1 MVATTA
7 RKGNSSRAQDAPE
20 ITTRSRPFW
29 IPEGVAFDSY
39 PKGLQ
44 RALVAIVQP
53 LYEEEVLAAK
63 SALARAS
70 GLSLAHAVWLEIV
83 AAYENGRRIKP
94 ENDRDDAIETNQVAI
109 NQYLKMA
116 AAKVAFGKFHLQTK
130 KWILENIEDDPLRGR
145 YQDGE
150 ETGKN

>member
-1 MVATTA
+1 MAGQTA
-7 RKGNSSRAQDAPE
+7 RNAHSSRVQDAPE
-20 ITTRSRPFW
+20 RKTPSRPFW

-70 GLSLAHAVWLEIV
+70 GLSLAHAVWLEVV

-94 ENDRDDAIETNQVAI
+94 DKDRDDSIESNQNVI
-109 NQYLKMA
+109 TQYLKMA
-116 AAKVAFGKFHLQTK
+116 SAKVAFGKFHLQTK
-130 KWILENIEDDPLRGR
+130 KWINENIQDDPLEGR
-145 YQDGE
+145 FRDGN

>member
-1 MVATTA
+1 MAATTA
-7 RKGNSSRAQDAPE
+7 RKANSSRAPDAPE
-20 ITTRSRPFW
+20 ITTHSRPFW
-29 IPEGVAFDSY
+29 IPEGVDFDSY

-44 RALVAIVQP
+44 RALIAIVQP

-70 GLSLAHAVWLEIV
+70 GLSLAHAAWLEVV

-94 ENDRDDAIETNQVAI
+94 DKNGDDSIESNQGVI
-109 NQYLKMA
+109 SQYLKMA
-116 AAKVAFGKFHLQTK
+116 SAKVAFGKFHLQTK
-130 KWILENIEDDPLRGR
+130 KWINENIQDDPLEGR
-145 YQDGE
+145 FRDGN